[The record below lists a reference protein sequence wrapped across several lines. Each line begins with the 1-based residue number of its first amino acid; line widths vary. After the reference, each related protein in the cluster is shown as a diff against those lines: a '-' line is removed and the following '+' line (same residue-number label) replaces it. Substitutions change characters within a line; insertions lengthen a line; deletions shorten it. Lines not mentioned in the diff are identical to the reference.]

1 MQASHLRAQ
10 WRLSDRTREPLIYRH
25 EQLFRVRTSCCCA
38 LQCTLLDEVNL
49 CGLIFKPLT
58 GRADQI
64 GAFLV

>member
-1 MQASHLRAQ
+1 MQASHLRAY
-10 WRLSDRTREPLIYRH
+10 WRLSGRTKEPLIYRH
-25 EQLFRVRTSCCCA
+25 DQRFRVRTSRRCA

-49 CGLIFKPLT
+49 CGLMFEPLT